1 LKRDFFISLLH
12 IRITSVV
19 PWLYR
24 RSLGQAHHHFLAQA
38 PEPKHQRY
46 IAQRG
51 VGIRES
57 SVEFNGFDRSSFGP
71 WASPQ
76 AELHDT
82 YSDSIKRPPCLNT
95 PVRYSAHPPELAE
108 NTTPLFLANEAY
120 LRGVHELH
128 GLTAEI
134 YRDSQRR
141 IPRDWNFA

>member
-1 LKRDFFISLLH
+1 
-12 IRITSVV
+12 
-19 PWLYR
+19 
-24 RSLGQAHHHFLAQA
+24 
-38 PEPKHQRY
+38 
-46 IAQRG
+46 

-128 GLTAEI
+128 GLTAETTETLKGESLVTGTLLE
-134 YRDSQRR
+134 RNKS
-141 IPRDWNFA
+141 